1 MLNNFKMRGL
11 LNFVEISVTG
21 VFPIIQMNSNKLLC
35 SVAVQ
40 THVGTVIVK
49 MEINVLLLGYICSF
63 HKCDN

>member
-1 MLNNFKMRGL
+1 MLNNFKMRAYII
-11 LNFVEISVTG
+11 FVYLFVTG

-40 THVGTVIVK
+40 THVGTVIDK